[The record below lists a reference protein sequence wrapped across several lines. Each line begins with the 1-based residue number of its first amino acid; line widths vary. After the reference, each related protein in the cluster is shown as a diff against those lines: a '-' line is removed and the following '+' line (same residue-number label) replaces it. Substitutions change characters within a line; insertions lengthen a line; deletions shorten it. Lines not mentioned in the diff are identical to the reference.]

1 MQNNRRRRPFGL
13 FFRRPPPVSTGM
25 AKVKSDDKKL
35 KRNERG
41 NIMIAPVRA
50 TPNSQTIDPPRG
62 LTLLRDPLLN
72 KGTAFTEAERD
83 ELGLRGFLPAH
94 VLSMEEQV
102 ARVLINL
109 RSLPNDLEKY
119 IALNS
124 LHDRNEALFFRVVCD
139 NID

>member
-1 MQNNRRRRPFGL
+1 
-13 FFRRPPPVSTGM
+13 
-25 AKVKSDDKKL
+25 
-35 KRNERG
+35 
-41 NIMIAPVRA
+41 MIAPVRA

-119 IALNS
+119 IAQIGRA
-124 LHDRNEALFFRVVCD
+124 HV
-139 NID
+139 

>member
-1 MQNNRRRRPFGL
+1 
-13 FFRRPPPVSTGM
+13 
-25 AKVKSDDKKL
+25 
-35 KRNERG
+35 
-41 NIMIAPVRA
+41 MIAPVRA
-50 TPNSQTIDPPRG
+50 TPTSQTIDPPRG

-72 KGTAFTEAERD
+72 RGTAFTEAERD

-139 NID
+139 NIEIGRAHV